1 MGLLSRKAKKGF
13 TRWGLSKAKQPYF
26 WHREYGAIINQIIIN
41 MKKETFRTE
50 IKKLLA
56 NAYQRMV
63 KHVDSFCDTDYEGFD
78 SYKEDVSQM
87 DFVNALLSLE
97 ARNHSPIGCS
107 EGVKR
112 KSKKRVEDYKTSII
126 YNR

>member
-1 MGLLSRKAKKGF
+1 MEKEAF
-13 TRWGLSKAKQPYF
+13 
-26 WHREYGAIINQIIIN
+26 
-41 MKKETFRTE
+41 KKEV
-50 IKKLLA
+50 KGLLA

-63 KHVDSFCDTDYEGFD
+63 KNVDNFCDTDYKGFNF
-78 SYKEDVSQM
+78 YTKDVSQM

-107 EGVKR
+107 EDFKR
-112 KSKKRVEDYKTSII
+112 KSKKRVEDYKLSII

>member
-1 MGLLSRKAKKGF
+1 
-13 TRWGLSKAKQPYF
+13 
-26 WHREYGAIINQIIIN
+26 
-41 MKKETFRTE
+41 MKKEIFRKE
-50 IKKLLA
+50 VKELLVKSFE
-56 NAYQRMV
+56 RMN
-63 KHVDSFCDTDYEGFD
+63 KNVDNFCDSDYKGFD
-78 SYKEDVSQM
+78 SCKDEVSEM

-97 ARNHSPIGCS
+97 VCNHSPIGCS

>member
-1 MGLLSRKAKKGF
+1 M
-13 TRWGLSKAKQPYF
+13 
-26 WHREYGAIINQIIIN
+26 E
-41 MKKETFRTE
+41 KETFRTE
-50 IKKLLA
+50 VKKLLA

-97 ARNHSPIGCS
+97 ACNHSPIGCS

>member
-1 MGLLSRKAKKGF
+1 M
-13 TRWGLSKAKQPYF
+13 
-26 WHREYGAIINQIIIN
+26 E
-41 MKKETFRTE
+41 KETFRKE
-50 IKKLLA
+50 VKELLA

-63 KHVDSFCDTDYEGFD
+63 KNVDNFCDSDYKGFNF
-78 SYKEDVSQM
+78 YAEDVSQM

-107 EGVKR
+107 EDFKR
-112 KSKKRVEDYKTSII
+112 KSKKRVEDYKLSII

>member
-1 MGLLSRKAKKGF
+1 MEKEAFRK
-13 TRWGLSKAKQPYF
+13 
-26 WHREYGAIINQIIIN
+26 EV
-41 MKKETFRTE
+41 
-50 IKKLLA
+50 KKLLA

-87 DFVNALLSLE
+87 DFVNVLLSLE
-97 ARNHSPIGCS
+97 ARNHSAIGCS

-112 KSKKRVEDYKTSII
+112 KSKNVWKITKHQSSTTGSQTQHTS
-126 YNR
+126 

>member
-1 MGLLSRKAKKGF
+1 M
-13 TRWGLSKAKQPYF
+13 
-26 WHREYGAIINQIIIN
+26 E
-41 MKKETFRTE
+41 KETFRKE
-50 IKKLLA
+50 VKEVLA

-97 ARNHSPIGCS
+97 AHNHSPLGCS
-107 EGVKR
+107 ESVQR
-112 KSKKRVEDYKTSII
+112 ASKKRVEYYKVSII
-126 YNR
+126 YNM

>member
-1 MGLLSRKAKKGF
+1 M
-13 TRWGLSKAKQPYF
+13 
-26 WHREYGAIINQIIIN
+26 E
-41 MKKETFRTE
+41 KETFRKE
-50 IKKLLA
+50 VKEVLA
-56 NAYQRMV
+56 NAYQRMI
-63 KHVDSFCDTDYEGFD
+63 KNVDNFCDSYYKGFNF
-78 SYKEDVSQM
+78 YAEDVSQM